1 MARYKR
7 ILLKLSGEA
16 IAKKNP
22 DGSVGEIFDEHII
35 SGITDAVAELI
46 RKGTQVAIVI
56 GAGNIWRGA
65 YGKGLK
71 RARADQ
77 MGMLGTMI
85 NCLRLED
92 AFDDVMCILASQ
104 LSDVDGDAGF
114 SSKGLPEFFA

>member
-1 MARYKR
+1 MPKYRR

-22 DGSVGEIFDEHII
+22 DGSVAEIFDENII
-35 SGITDAVAELI
+35 RGITDAVAELT
-46 RKGTQVAIVI
+46 RQGTQVAIVI

-65 YGKGLK
+65 YGKGVK

-85 NCLRLED
+85 NCLRLEKPSRD
-92 AFDDVMCILASQ
+92 WKRAEWSYSAAEPEC
-104 LSDVDGDAGF
+104 LSLRLTPPW
-114 SSKGLPEFFA
+114 S